1 MDLGLKGRVALV
13 TGASKGIGKNIARGL
28 ADEGVNLVLL
38 ARGRELL
45 EASADEIRRATGVR
59 VLTVPT
65 DLREMASV
73 QAAVDAARA
82 EFGTVHIL
90 VNNAGGPIKRQERQI
105 TWPDSDWVDDVNTKT
120 IGMLRIT
127 QALLPIMPT
136 DGTGRIVNISGIAG
150 SSVLSSAMT
159 HGLNNAAMNHVTKYL
174 ASDLGKA
181 RITVNSVIPGLIAT
195 EWREGWA
202 EAQAA
207 KAGKSKQ
214 QWLDDTCREWGIP
227 SGRWAT
233 MEEVSDL
240 VVFLASDRASYVNGA
255 QHRRRRRLQHQRPR
269 VADTEAAVVETRL
282 RWFFPAMATLML
294 VLA

>member
-13 TGASKGIGKNIARGL
+13 TGASKGIGKNIARRL
-28 ADEGVNLVLL
+28 ADEGAHLVLL

-65 DLREMASV
+65 DLREMTSV
-73 QAAVDAARA
+73 QASVDAAGA
-82 EFGTVHIL
+82 EFGAVHVL

-174 ASDLGKA
+174 AADLGRA

-214 QWLDDTCREWGIP
+214 EWLDDTCREWGIP

-233 MEEVSDL
+233 MEEVSDV

-255 QHRRRRRLQHQRPR
+255 
-269 VADTEAAVVETRL
+269 TIAVDGGYSINVR
-282 RWFFPAMATLML
+282 A
-294 VLA
+294 

>member
-13 TGASKGIGKNIARGL
+13 TGASKGIGKNIARHL
-28 ADEGVNLVLL
+28 ADEGVHLVLL

-45 EASADEIRRATGVR
+45 ETSADEIRRATGVR
-59 VLTVPT
+59 VLAVPT
-65 DLREMASV
+65 DLREMPSV
-73 QAAVDAARA
+73 QAAVDAART
-82 EFGTVHIL
+82 EFGTVHVL

-105 TWPDSDWVDDVNTKT
+105 TWPDADWVDDVNTKT

-127 QALLPIMPT
+127 QALLPTMPT
-136 DGTGRIVNISGIAG
+136 DGTGRIINISGIAG
-150 SSVLSSAMT
+150 ASVLSSAMT
-159 HGLNNAAMNHVTKYL
+159 HGLNNAAMNHVTRYL
-174 ASDLGKA
+174 ASDLGTS

-195 EWREGWA
+195 EWRETWA

-255 QHRRRRRLQHQRPR
+255 QI
-269 VADTEAAVVETRL
+269 AVDGGYSINIR
-282 RWFFPAMATLML
+282 A
-294 VLA
+294 